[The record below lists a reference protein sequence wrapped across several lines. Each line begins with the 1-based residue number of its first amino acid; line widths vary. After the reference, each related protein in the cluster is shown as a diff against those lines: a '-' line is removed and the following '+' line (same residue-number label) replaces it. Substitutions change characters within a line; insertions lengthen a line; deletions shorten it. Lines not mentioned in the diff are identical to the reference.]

1 MIIDAHMHAFPDKVA
16 VKAIP
21 KLASVCKLQNVCDGT
36 ISQTIEKI
44 KENHLDMGLILNI
57 ATNPSQQTHIND
69 WSYEISKYPEIQA
82 FGSVHPDAPDALAEL
97 HRIKHL
103 GLKGVKLHPCYQGY
117 YIDDPKAFP
126 IYEEC
131 SYLELPVVF
140 HAGYDPYAPNLIHA
154 SPRACLTVHKN
165 FPKLTVVFA
174 HMGGI
179 KYWKEAQELLIGQD
193 VYLDTAMC
201 AGLMDT
207 PLAMEM
213 ISKHGAERV
222 LFGSD
227 FPWHDSTMEL
237 QMIDSWPLPQ
247 REKDLILGE
256 NAMRVFSL

>member
-1 MIIDAHMHAFPDKVA
+1 MIIDAHMHASPDQVA

-36 ISQTIEKI
+36 ISPDHEKI

-165 FPKLTVVFA
+165 FPKPTVVFA

-179 KYWKEAQELLIGQD
+179 KYWKRGTRAAHWSGRVPGYRHVCGPD
-193 VYLDTAMC
+193 GYTT
-201 AGLMDT
+201 G
-207 PLAMEM
+207 
-213 ISKHGAERV
+213 HG
-222 LFGSD
+222 D
-227 FPWHDSTMEL
+227 DL
-237 QMIDSWPLPQ
+237 QTRGRASAIWQ
-247 REKDLILGE
+247 R
-256 NAMRVFSL
+256 FSLA